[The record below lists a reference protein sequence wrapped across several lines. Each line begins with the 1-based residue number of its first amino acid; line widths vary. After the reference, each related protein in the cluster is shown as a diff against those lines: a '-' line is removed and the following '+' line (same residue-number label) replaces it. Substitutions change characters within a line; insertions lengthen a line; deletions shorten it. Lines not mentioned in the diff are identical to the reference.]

1 MRNQRDSP
9 KLNVKLLPL
18 TMQAVLNA
26 ELILPDTQ
34 GIEEAPGVM
43 HVYPLGQDTQLVAP
57 CCELVPWGQRAGK
70 YVGSGH

>member
-26 ELILPDTQ
+26 EVILPDAQ
-34 GIEEAPGVM
+34 GIAEAPGVM
-43 HVYPLGQDTQLVAP
+43 HV
-57 CCELVPWGQRAGK
+57 
-70 YVGSGH
+70 

>member
-26 ELILPDTQ
+26 EVILPDAQ
-34 GIEEAPGVM
+34 GIAEAPGVM
-43 HVYPLGQDTQLVAP
+43 QV
-57 CCELVPWGQRAGK
+57 
-70 YVGSGH
+70 